1 MDLVRYVLN
10 SLLKPRLFE
19 HFWTRNGTRVGEE
32 GAFGWSTLLEAEEN
46 WWRVVNAVALL
57 NGEEGG
63 WTGWPEPLAKNKI
76 GDRNPDCETNVNM
89 EVEDIQPEWED
100 EDTNVDDDN
109 EVLPRKQGIDIDS
122 QTKSYQEIIVISGWL
137 YVQNLEPE
145 SCVLMLKLMYTFWEL

>member
-1 MDLVRYVLN
+1 M
-10 SLLKPRLFE
+10 
-19 HFWTRNGTRVGEE
+19 
-32 GAFGWSTLLEAEEN
+32 
-46 WWRVVNAVALL
+46 
-57 NGEEGG
+57 
-63 WTGWPEPLAKNKI
+63 
-76 GDRNPDCETNVNM
+76 NM